1 MFNNPRMD
9 FILALTVSLS
19 ATLAFAPH
27 TVRAAPVE
35 VSVLGVPAAKGH
47 VRVQLCTRDTFL
59 RRVCPYRG
67 EATASVGATVVRFDG
82 VAPGR
87 YAVQAFHDETD
98 QGVVHQNLL
107 GIPRER
113 IGFSND
119 ASLGLRGPRFEDA
132 AFPVGTETARVNLTL
147 RRVFGVGA

>member
-1 MFNNPRMD
+1 MFNNPKTD
-9 FILALTVSLS
+9 FIFALAVSMA
-19 ATLAFAPH
+19 ATLALAPRAVH
-27 TVRAAPVE
+27 AAPVE
-35 VSVLGVPAAKGH
+35 VAVLGVPAAKGH

-67 EATASVGATVVRFDG
+67 EATAAAGATVVRFDA

-119 ASLGLRGPRFEDA
+119 APLGLRGPRFEDA
-132 AFPVGTETARVNLTL
+132 AFPVGTETTRVNLTL